1 MHPRRRQST
10 AMNSAPLRGRP
21 YARSISRT
29 FGEEGRARGYG
40 VLSGNLWEVDSKS
53 VLVSRRESPTHDLR
67 MRTDEE
73 IRQGKGRRI
82 LAGILFPTPPV
93 SHIGTRADLSGGG
106 DVQHF
111 YTPTANTVGYLLGIC
126 V

>member
-1 MHPRRRQST
+1 
-10 AMNSAPLRGRP
+10 
-21 YARSISRT
+21 
-29 FGEEGRARGYG
+29 
-40 VLSGNLWEVDSKS
+40 
-53 VLVSRRESPTHDLR
+53 

-106 DVQHF
+106 GDVQHL
-111 YTPTANTVGYLLGIC
+111 YTPTANAVGYLLGLC
-126 V
+126 VAHTELG